1 MMKMTMTEKRDRVD
15 KVKDFL
21 ELAGMVMFTAG
32 IGSTIVVIF
41 FILLNG
47 RG

>member
-1 MMKMTMTEKRDRVD
+1 MTKMTKGRE

-21 ELAGMVMFTAG
+21 ELAGVVMFTAG
-32 IGSTIVVIF
+32 IGSTIVVVF
-41 FILLNG
+41 FLLLDG